1 MNQGLKYKSQKL
13 CDRIVA
19 IGREIVTRCQ
29 APNADVDTIL
39 QDAQLA
45 LAELRAE
52 WMRAR

>member
-1 MNQGLKYKSQKL
+1 MDNKELRR
-13 CDRIVA
+13 RIIA
-19 IGREIVTRCQ
+19 IMDEITARCQ
-29 APNADVDTIL
+29 APDADVDTIL